1 MAARQHAGERGF
13 SLIEL
18 MVVVVVIAIISV
30 LAIPTMALSGRDRHA
45 YQDAG
50 AIMQLFREARTRAVA
65 RGGAELISMTSNGSA
80 DRGTF
85 MLWEAVAPNP
95 GGVGLNRVPISSCKT
110 PTPWAPL
117 TAANANVVLVD
128 GVNLNGSQAEVEAD
142 IETQMLFFD
151 SPANAAPTAFTAG
164 FLCYTPLG
172 HSYLNLGTGA
182 APLFDGQLPTI
193 TPLVMRVTRT
203 AGATLRDVVVPPN
216 GMARLFSH
224 I

>member
-1 MAARQHAGERGF
+1 
-13 SLIEL
+13 
-18 MVVVVVIAIISV
+18 MVVVVVIALISV
-30 LAIPTMALSGRDRHA
+30 LAIPTMVLNGRDRHA

-65 RGGAELISMTSNGSA
+65 RGGAELIAMASNGAA

-95 GGVGLNRVPISSCKT
+95 GGVGLNRVPVSSCKSPTVWT
-110 PTPWAPL
+110 PLGTQNPNL
-117 TAANANVVLVD
+117 VLVE
-128 GVNLNGSQAEVEAD
+128 GVNLNGSQTENEGD
-142 IETQMLFFD
+142 IETQMLFFSD
-151 SPANAAPTAFTAG
+151 PVNPSPTAFTAG

-182 APLFDGQLPTI
+182 VPVFDGQLPTI
-193 TPLVMRVTRT
+193 SPLILRVTRQ
-203 AGATLRDVVVPPN
+203 AGANMRDVVVPPN

-224 I
+224 T